1 MNILGRHRGFS
12 TSIFFVLFLAIFQSP
27 NHAKGIEQ
35 VFDGVYEK
43 NESLTAA
50 RVGKDVVITWNRDI
64 SNDISYFLYV
74 GDFVIRANGKPLPKI
89 PTGSNVGTF
98 TDTSRTNAIY
108 SLIYNP
114 KKFESYNAAGRIFF
128 EHRVQIDNSNQAV
141 VLLKKTKKSFTYD
154 YKIIVDR
161 DGSRK
166 GDFLRYAC
174 RASAWGLPL
183 SKSVLSVSSL
193 SLNLISYLPGGQV
206 ADLAG
211 TTLDKFEL
219 AGKTTIMNGVE
230 VAVGTVEYTAKA
242 GQIDLWSKI
251 KPKESLQL
259 KFNGI
264 KAKGV
269 VKSYKLM
276 PGTDKIFLKADI
288 YFAKEDIVDL
298 YKTISTARS
307 EYRETNALCA
317 MLN

>member
-1 MNILGRHRGFS
+1 M
-12 TSIFFVLFLAIFQSP
+12 
-27 NHAKGIEQ
+27 
-35 VFDGVYEK
+35 
-43 NESLTAA
+43 
-50 RVGKDVVITWNRDI
+50 
-64 SNDISYFLYV
+64 
-74 GDFVIRANGKPLPKI
+74 
-89 PTGSNVGTF
+89 
-98 TDTSRTNAIY
+98 
-108 SLIYNP
+108 
-114 KKFESYNAAGRIFF
+114 
-128 EHRVQIDNSNQAV
+128 QIDNSNQAV

-154 YKIIVDR
+154 YEIIVDR

-183 SKSVLSVSSL
+183 SKGVLSVSSL
-193 SLNLISYLPGGQV
+193 SLNLISYLPGGQL

-219 AGKTTIMNGVE
+219 AGKTTVMNGVE

-242 GQIDLWSKI
+242 GQIDLWNKI